1 MANIPSPIVTGG
13 NRQDRQPFMQQLLM
27 ALISQAPETI
37 FGALQ
42 ERRLGRE
49 ETRKTQETQATGD
62 ASKAILQA
70 LLQSGGLG
78 VEGASALNAVG
89 GQVTPQVLRPGVSQ
103 MMPAGGD
110 LAGQVPGFQQG
121 GFNLP
126 GQADLSGVSSQAAT
140 ALLPMLQQSQRQ
152 ITETR
157 AIAGQEKR
165 AAEREPIT
173 IESIREE
180 TEASR
185 SRTRLSDLQAYQEET
200 LFPLKQEQMAAT
212 LALTQAQAEG
222 QRVETT
228 NAQKL
233 STKLDREALEAD
245 REFSLKYIQFQRAG
259 FQEQM
264 KVVANTHPGIKPI
277 QARILASHAWF
288 GTSEPPTDAE
298 LRAKA
303 ADLSAK
309 GVNVL
314 EDAKQGAVNIL
325 GLSPEAIKRA
335 DELLVRNGGSP
346 QTAYDTAVKA
356 GMTEDELS
364 QLVIYYTRITG
375 EGIDLKDKKGRLN
388 IAAILRP
395 LTDPQIPDVNILE
408 MLQKIPAPRTPPP
421 QSLLQ
426 QLQVK

>member
-89 GQVTPQVLRPGVSQ
+89 GQITPR
-103 MMPAGGD
+103 
-110 LAGQVPGFQQG
+110 FQQS

-126 GQADLSGVSSQAAT
+126 GQADLSGISSQAAT

-309 GVNVL
+309 GVSVL
-314 EDAKQGAVNIL
+314 EDAKQGAANIL
-325 GLSPEAIKRA
+325 GISPEAIKRA